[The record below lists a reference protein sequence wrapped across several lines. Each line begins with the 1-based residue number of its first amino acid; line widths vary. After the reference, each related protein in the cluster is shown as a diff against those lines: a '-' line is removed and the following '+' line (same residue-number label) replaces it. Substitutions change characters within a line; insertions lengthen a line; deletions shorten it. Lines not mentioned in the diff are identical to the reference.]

1 MSFIYNLCIKE
12 HIEDAVV
19 CDACGDLFKMID
31 TQKKPK
37 NALNKDVTSCSIQ
50 MET

>member
-19 CDACGDLFKMID
+19 CDTCGDLLKMID
-31 TQKKPK
+31 TQKKPR
-37 NALNKDVTSCSIQ
+37 TH
-50 MET
+50 